1 MFATLAIALTLAAPA
16 QASQPSFNCSRA
28 STPAEH
34 AICAD
39 ARLGRLD
46 RRLADR
52 YAAVRRALT
61 PAMREALT
69 RDQRWFLGARDEWQE
84 NSTRGGFRDFPDLG
98 QRMDGRIAFLDSLE
112 TNPATRLAGDWRNA
126 AGQVQI
132 RDTGKGTLSV
142 EINAANPVNA
152 RWLCD
157 VRGVGRMVNNA
168 VTIDGGDGWRI
179 RVALRQGVLTVEE
192 QGPSGQGGMRPYCGA
207 NGHLGTAYFRTR

>member
-1 MFATLAIALTLAAPA
+1 MFATVAFALALAAPV
-16 QASQPSFNCSRA
+16 QASQPSFSCNRA

-46 RRLADR
+46 RHLAER
-52 YAAVRRALT
+52 YAVVRRAMT
-61 PAMREALT
+61 PGMREALT

-84 NSTRGGFRDFPDLG
+84 NGARVGFRDFPDLAE
-98 QRMDGRIAFLDSLE
+98 RMDGRIAFLDSLQ
-112 TNPATRLAGDWRNA
+112 TRPATRLVGDWRNA
-126 AGQVQI
+126 AGQVKV
-132 RDTGKGTLSV
+132 RDTGKGHLSV

-157 VRGVGRMVNNA
+157 VRGTGRMLGNG

-179 RVALRQGVLTVEE
+179 RVSLHQGLLKVEE
-192 QGPSGQGGMRPYCGA
+192 LAPAGQGGMRPYCGA
-207 NGHLGTAYFRTR
+207 NGHLGDAYFRTR